1 MPEKNLTD
9 ITVLLD
15 RSGSM
20 SSIAS
25 DVVGGFTEFVESQ
38 RKGAGRAVLSLVQ
51 FDSQS
56 IDTLFT
62 ARSVNEVPLPI
73 PFEPRGSTPL
83 LDALGQTIVSTGAR
97 LRALAESARP
107 GRVVFVAITDG
118 LENASH
124 EYDLARIRSMIEH
137 QESVYK
143 WDFIYL
149 GANVD
154 AFGESAAMG
163 FAPGKAGSFKP
174 GLMRQAYSASARAIN
189 DLRLD
194 VALGQDDAALS
205 FTDSSRDEMDPGSAE
220 EFKKRSG
227 GKAKKT

>member
-1 MPEKNLTD
+1 MTDRNLTD

-38 RKGAGRAVLSLVQ
+38 RQGAGQAVLSLVQ

-62 ARSVNEVPLPI
+62 ARPVHEVKVPVE
-73 PFEPRGSTPL
+73 FHPRGSTPL
-83 LDALGQTIVSTGAR
+83 LDALGQTIVATGAR
-97 LRALAESARP
+97 LRAMPETRRP
-107 GRVVFVAITDG
+107 GRVIFVAITDG
-118 LENASH
+118 LENASQQ
-124 EYDLARIRSMIEH
+124 YALAKIREMIQH

-143 WDFIYL
+143 WDFVYL

-154 AFGESAAMG
+154 AFAESEPMG
-163 FAPGKAGSFKP
+163 FASHKAGSFQP
-174 GLMRQAYSASARAIN
+174 GLMRVALGASARMIN
-189 DLRLD
+189 DLRGK
-194 VALGQDDAALS
+194 VAGGFDLAELEISENA
-205 FTDSSRDEMDPGSAE
+205 REEMDPGSAE
-220 EFKKRSG
+220 EFKKRGS
-227 GKAKKT
+227 KDRK

>member
-1 MPEKNLTD
+1 MPRNLTD

-38 RKGAGRAVLSLVQ
+38 RRGAGDAVLSLVQ
-51 FDSQS
+51 FDSKA

-62 ARSVNEVPLPI
+62 AKSVHEVELPI
-73 PFEPRGSTPL
+73 HFEPRGSTPL

-97 LRALAESARP
+97 LRAMRESDRP
-107 GRVVFVAITDG
+107 GRVIFVAITDG

-124 EYDLARIRSMIEH
+124 EYNLERVREMIQH

-143 WDFIYL
+143 WDFVYL

-154 AFGESAAMG
+154 AFAESASMG
-163 FAPGKAGSFKP
+163 FASHKAGSFQP
-174 GLMRQAYSASARAIN
+174 GMMRQAYDASARMIN
-189 DLRLD
+189 SLREQ
-194 VALGQDDAALS
+194 VALGDLDAELGLS
-205 FTDSSRDEMDPGSAE
+205 DELREEMDPGSAKE
-220 EFKKRSG
+220 AKKRRV
-227 GKAKKT
+227 